1 MIVPMAYVT
10 IRFPD
15 ELLAKAETRAAEAG
29 HASVDE
35 YLQALVS
42 QDAGGGGPPA
52 AFDPLSPVGDAEVE
66 AMLLRRLESTARDVE
81 GAAEVW
87 KPFGGGGRGTGL

>member
-1 MIVPMAYVT
+1 MSLIT

-15 ELLAKAETRAAEAG
+15 DLLAKAESRAAEAG

-42 QDAGGGGPPA
+42 QDAGGGPA
-52 AFDPLSPVGDAEVE
+52 AVDPLAPVGDAEVE
-66 AMLLRRLESTARDVE
+66 AMLLRRLESTERDVE
-81 GAAEVW
+81 GASELW
-87 KPFGGGGRGTGL
+87 KRFADGEQVEGF

>member
-1 MIVPMAYVT
+1 MQSLT

-35 YLQALVS
+35 YLADLVRL
-42 QDAGGGGPPA
+42 DAGGGPQA
-52 AFDPLSPVGDAEVE
+52 SVDPLSPVGDAEVE
-66 AMLLRRLESTARDVE
+66 AMLLRRLESSDRDVE
-81 GAAEVW
+81 GASELW
-87 KPFGGGGRGTGL
+87 KRFADGEPVPGL